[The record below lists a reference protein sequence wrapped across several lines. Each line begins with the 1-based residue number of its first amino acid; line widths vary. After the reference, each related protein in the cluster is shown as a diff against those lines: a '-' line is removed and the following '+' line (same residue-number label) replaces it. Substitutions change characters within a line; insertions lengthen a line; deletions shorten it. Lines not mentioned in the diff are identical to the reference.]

1 MKEGKDWDK
10 LIPYLLFAY
19 REVPQSS
26 TGFSP
31 FELLYGR
38 TVRGPLLTS
47 SQRVQKQWYDRNS
60 RDRTFDPGDQVL
72 ILLPTS
78 SNKLLAQW
86 QGPYEI
92 IKKMGKVDYMVKLHD
107 RRKKFKVYHVNMLRK
122 WHVPI
127 ATACY
132 SEELSEDHE
141 DIPTWEEINPVGVGN
156 VKLGE
161 KLTDK
166 QAEQIQKLLGE
177 YSRIFQAKPGCTH
190 LAEHHIRTKDAVP
203 IKLPPYRLP
212 HAYRETVKTE
222 LDEML
227 KDGIIEPSRSEW
239 SFPLVIVKKS
249 DGSLR
254 TRYLNSMHIRC
265 PESRI

>member
-1 MKEGKDWDK
+1 MLRKAAVKEGKDWDK

-38 TVRGPLLTS
+38 TVRGPLDILRESWVADKKSDESVVSHVLAIREKMEKMTEIVKEKLTS

-60 RDRTFDPGDQVL
+60 RDRTFDPGNQVL

-92 IKKMGKVDYMVKLHD
+92 IKKMGKLDYMVKLHD

-177 YSRIFQAKPGCTH
+177 YSRVFQAKPGCTH

-212 HAYRETVKTE
+212 HAK
-222 LDEML
+222 
-227 KDGIIEPSRSEW
+227 P
-239 SFPLVIVKKS
+239 
-249 DGSLR
+249 
-254 TRYLNSMHIRC
+254 
-265 PESRI
+265 